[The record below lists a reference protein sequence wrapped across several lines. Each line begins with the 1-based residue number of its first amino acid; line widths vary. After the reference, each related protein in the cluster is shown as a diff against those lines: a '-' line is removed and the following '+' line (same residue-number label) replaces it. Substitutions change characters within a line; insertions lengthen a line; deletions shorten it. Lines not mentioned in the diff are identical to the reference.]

1 MVKELRRMRTRYED
15 GTCWIEYETSNGKIS
30 YEMVEDMDE
39 KVGLSEDKINIE
51 DLPIRTYVESILTSD
66 DDLCSLFYD
75 EEDEDSIEEFEEVKE
90 LIEETINMYP
100 DLEEYIEISEYEEII
115 FCGGLITKVLF

>member
-1 MVKELRRMRTRYED
+1 MIKELRRIETTYED
-15 GTCWIEYETSNGKIS
+15 GTYWVEFKTDEGRITYELA
-30 YEMVEDMDE
+30 EDFDEEVE
-39 KVGLSEDKINIE
+39 LSEDKIKVE
-51 DLPIRTYVESILTSD
+51 DLPISMYVENILTSED
-66 DDLCSLFYD
+66 DMYSIFYD

-100 DLEEYIEISEYEEII
+100 DLEEYIEISEHEEII

>member
-1 MVKELRRMRTRYED
+1 MLKELRRMETTYED
-15 GTCWIEYETSNGKIS
+15 GTYWVEFETDEGRITYELAEDFDEEIES
-30 YEMVEDMDE
+30 
-39 KVGLSEDKINIE
+39 SEDKINIE
-51 DLPIRTYVESILTSD
+51 DLPISMYVENILISEDDMYSI
-66 DDLCSLFYD
+66 FYD

-100 DLEEYIEISEYEEII
+100 DLEEYIERIEHEEIT

>member
-1 MVKELRRMRTRYED
+1 MTKELRRMETTYED
-15 GTCWIEYETSNGKIS
+15 GTCWVEFETDEGRITYELAEDFDEEIES
-30 YEMVEDMDE
+30 
-39 KVGLSEDKINIE
+39 SEDKINIE
-51 DLPIRTYVESILTSD
+51 DLPISMYVENILISEDDMYSI
-66 DDLCSLFYD
+66 FYD

-100 DLEEYIEISEYEEII
+100 DLEEYIEIIEHEEIT

>member
-75 EEDEDSIEEFEEVKE
+75 DEDEDSIEEFEEAEK
-90 LIEETINMYP
+90 LIEETLEMYP
-100 DLEEYIEISEYEEII
+100 ELEEYIEVYEDEII
-115 FCGGLITKVLF
+115 FCGGLITEVLF

>member
-1 MVKELRRMRTRYED
+1 MLKELRRMETTYED
-15 GTCWIEYETSNGKIS
+15 GTYWVEFETDEGRITYELAEDFDEEIES
-30 YEMVEDMDE
+30 
-39 KVGLSEDKINIE
+39 SEDKINIE
-51 DLPIRTYVESILTSD
+51 DLPISMYVENIFISEDDMYSI
-66 DDLCSLFYD
+66 FYD

-100 DLEEYIEISEYEEII
+100 DLEEYIEISEHEEII

>member
-1 MVKELRRMRTRYED
+1 MTKELRRMNTGYED
-15 GTCWIEYETSNGKIS
+15 GTCWVEFKTDEGRITYELAEDFDEEIE
-30 YEMVEDMDE
+30 
-39 KVGLSEDKINIE
+39 LSEDKINIE
-51 DLPIRTYVESILTSD
+51 DLPISMYVENILTSED
-66 DDLCSLFYD
+66 DMYSIFYD

-100 DLEEYIEISEYEEII
+100 DLEEYIEIIEHEEIT

>member
-75 EEDEDSIEEFEEVKE
+75 DEDDDSIEEFEEAEK
-90 LIEETINMYP
+90 LIEETLEMYP
-100 DLEEYIEISEYEEII
+100 ELEEYIEIYEDEII